1 MLCLPGDTFDDF
13 HMKQFAKAAGIKL
26 ERHRPIWTNDW
37 TPVHTTGNRISAKD
51 IARFPLYVKYER
63 DDQGKLVLPDDHNV
77 LLSDELV
84 YAAMKELAQKKR
96 AEFRAV
102 WDANGEPR
110 ASRVPQDPAPRIDF
124 HGLPCAPIWK
134 RYYAFVRLRAAAKYG
149 YLMAAKADL
158 QLKSEDPIFTRLS
171 DAPVFLVIGQNLVD
185 TIECAWQPNT
195 SGETLNSWVD
205 GTFLE

>member
-1 MLCLPGDTFDDF
+1 MPRKKAPPFLGPSPPGDTFDDF
-13 HMKQFAKAAGIKL
+13 HMKQSAQAAHIKL
-26 ERHRPIWTNDW
+26 ARHRPIWTNDW
-37 TPVHTTGNRISAKD
+37 TPVHTTGNRLSAKD
-51 IARFPLYVKYER
+51 IARFPLYV
-63 DDQGKLVLPDDHNV
+63 N
-77 LLSDELV
+77 DELV

-124 HGLPCAPIWK
+124 HGLLCAPIWK
-134 RYYAFVRLRAAAKYG
+134 KYYAFVRLRAAAKYG

-171 DAPVFLVIGQNLVD
+171 DAPVFLVISQNLVE

-195 SGETLNSWVD
+195 SGATLNSMGWWNVS
-205 GTFLE
+205 